1 MEKLDEKLNVNATDA
16 IMCLPP
22 SPVLLLAVG
31 GDTPNVTTMSMFN
44 VFSIDPAI
52 VGIGIKSSRYSYKL
66 LEETADFSLNIP
78 GREILDKVI
87 KCGETSGS
95 KLSKFSEIGL
105 TPVKGKRISSPTILE
120 CPLNI
125 EVKKLDQ
132 TDRGDWD
139 HIWYYGN
146 IVHTDVDD
154 KYDRSN
160 YLTYGDGEFRTS
172 GPILKRM

>member
-1 MEKLDEKLNVNATDA
+1 MSHGKAGRKLNVNATDA

-95 KLSKFSEIGL
+95 KLSKFSNRSNAG
-105 TPVKGKRISSPTILE
+105 KGQADKLPTILE

-125 EVKKLDQ
+125 EVKKL
-132 TDRGDWD
+132 
-139 HIWYYGN
+139 
-146 IVHTDVDD
+146 
-154 KYDRSN
+154 RSEQVGG
-160 YLTYGDGEFRTS
+160 TGIIS
-172 GPILKRM
+172 GIMEILFIRM